1 MTASQTAF
9 AITMLAHQ
17 AWLMSDAIV
26 RTLVRMCVTRR
37 HLLEWVTAAQ
47 AKAGLRLDLH
57 GFYRRMA
64 GGLTL
69 AAAAAAVVA
78 WGGLGAWPFALPFL
92 LVWAASPAV
101 ARWISLPWLAEKTT
115 SLSSEDAQGLPMS
128 PRRTWPFFAALP
140 GPEKRGPAPAHVQ

>member
-1 MTASQTAF
+1 MAASQTAF

-78 WGGLGAWPFALPFL
+78 RGGLGAWPFAPPFL
-92 LVWAASPAV
+92 LPLAAAPAV
-101 ARWISLPWLAEKTT
+101 ARWIRPPRLAGKGPP
-115 SLSSEDAQGLPMS
+115 LSPADAP
-128 PRRTWPFFAALP
+128 
-140 GPEKRGPAPAHVQ
+140 

>member
-69 AAAAAAVVA
+69 AATAAALVA
-78 WGGLGAWPFALPFL
+78 WGRPGAPPFCPPVL
-92 LVWAASPAV
+92 LLWAASPAA
-101 ARWISLPWLAEKTT
+101 ARWVSPPVLAGETT
-115 SLSSEDAQGLPMS
+115 VPSA
-128 PRRTWPFFAALP
+128 P
-140 GPEKRGPAPAHVQ
+140 GA

>member
-1 MTASQTAF
+1 MAASQTAF

-64 GGLTL
+64 GGVTPG
-69 AAAAAAVVA
+69 AAAAGLGPS
-78 WGGLGAWPFALPFL
+78 GGLCGRAGALPVFL
-92 LVWAASPAV
+92 PHDGAA
-101 ARWISLPWLAEKTT
+101 
-115 SLSSEDAQGLPMS
+115 
-128 PRRTWPFFAALP
+128 
-140 GPEKRGPAPAHVQ
+140 